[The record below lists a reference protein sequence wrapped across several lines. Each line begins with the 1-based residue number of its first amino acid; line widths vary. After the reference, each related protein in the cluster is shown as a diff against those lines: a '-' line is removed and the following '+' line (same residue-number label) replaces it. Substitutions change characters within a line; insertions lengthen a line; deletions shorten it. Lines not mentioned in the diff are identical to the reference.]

1 MGSKE
6 QAQLIYCSNS
16 RNLRKRISNIEPFPL
31 FLLVLMLEP
40 AIEGKA
46 TDHALFCKYAG
57 ELLERVTGKTLA
69 KSTVVPSLS
78 RITKVLSILSYLLQ
92 QETFIH
98 CCSWTRAFI
107 SLFYPVYC
115 KFGRPLGLET
125 VLV

>member
-16 RNLRKRISNIEPFPL
+16 RNLLKRISNIEPFPP

-78 RITKVLSILSYLLQ
+78 RITKVLSIFSYLLR
-92 QETFIH
+92 QETFIRYR
-98 CCSWTRAFI
+98 SWTSPFI
-107 SLFYPVYC
+107 SLF
-115 KFGRPLGLET
+115 LSLIHI
-125 VLV
+125 